1 MAMLSK
7 LLNTVQGFFSAY
19 KEYGRKVN
27 EKEKIYSEEK
37 IDPKEQYEAAQSL
50 LDDLHSL
57 QDSLYNEKAADIDRE
72 RAKTFLAFYSSIM
85 DTCAGNPEKE
95 KAFKDVIS
103 TCVLLK
109 RYPNAT
115 NSRLLDDKLD
125 IAHKYL
131 DEQKS

>member
-1 MAMLSK
+1 MLSK
-7 LLNTVQGFFSAY
+7 LLNTAQAFFSACA
-19 KEYGRKVN
+19 EYVRKVN
-27 EKEKIYSEEK
+27 EKEKIDSEEK
-37 IDPKEQYEAAQSL
+37 IDPTEQYEAAQSL
-50 LDDLHSL
+50 LDNLHSL
-57 QDSLYNEKAADIDRE
+57 QDLLYNEKTADIDRE
-72 RAKTFLAFYSSIM
+72 RAETFQAFYSSIM

-115 NSRLLDDKLD
+115 NSSLLDDKLE
-125 IAHKYL
+125 IANKYL